1 MTADIKK
8 RRKGLIVLTVIFGLI
23 AVLLFLAYS
32 SNAHLTKSRYEVSSS
47 DLPDAFDG
55 FKIVQISDLHTKSFG
70 DNNKSLLKA
79 IDKEDPDM
87 VVMTGDIVNSTDDPE
102 DFDSVQDLMA
112 GLSEKYPV
120 YYIDGNHETAMN
132 VMNEENYN
140 RWIECVKD
148 SGVTILDNDST
159 SVEKDGS
166 SFELYGL
173 WYNGRYY
180 NDMGDDSSEKYYLD
194 MNDMYRLVG
203 HADKGRFNLLLTHN
217 PIYFQEYA
225 DWGADLTLAGH
236 MHGGMIRVP
245 FKGGLISPERVYWP
259 EYDAGEFTIGDS
271 VMIVNR
277 GLGNGTSG
285 YRYLNWPD
293 ISVITLK
300 SS

>member
-8 RRKGLIVLTVIFGLI
+8 RRKGLIALTVIFGLI
-23 AVLLFLAYS
+23 AVLLFLVYS
-32 SNAHLTKSRYEVSSS
+32 SNAHLTKSRYEISSS

-55 FKIVQISDLHTKSFG
+55 FKIVQISDLHTKAFG
-70 DNNKSLLKA
+70 ENNKSLIKA

-87 VVMTGDIVNSTDDPE
+87 VVMTGDIVNSTDTPE
-102 DFDSVQDLMA
+102 DFDVARELMKELTA
-112 GLSEKYPV
+112 GYDT
-120 YYIDGNHETAMN
+120 YYVDGNHETAMN
-132 VMNEENYN
+132 VVNSEYYDE
-140 RWIECVKD
+140 WISCVKD
-148 SGVTILDNDST
+148 SGVKILDNDST
-159 SVEKDGS
+159 DIKKDGA

-194 MNDMYRLVG
+194 MGDMDRLIG
-203 HADKGRFNLLLTHN
+203 DADKDKFNLLLTHN
-217 PIYFQEYA
+217 PVYFQTYA
-225 DWGADLTLAGH
+225 DWGADLILTGH
-236 MHGGMIRVP
+236 MHGGVIRVP

-259 EYDAGEFTIGDS
+259 EYDAGEFTIGNS

-277 GLGNGTSG
+277 GLGNGASG
-285 YRYLNWPD
+285 YRVLNWPD